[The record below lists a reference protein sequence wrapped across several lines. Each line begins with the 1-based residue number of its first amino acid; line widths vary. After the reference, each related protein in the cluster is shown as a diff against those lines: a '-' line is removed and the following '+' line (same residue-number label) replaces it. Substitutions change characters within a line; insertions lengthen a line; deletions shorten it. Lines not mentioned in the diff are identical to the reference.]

1 MQSQFCLKGK
11 KALITGGAAGI
22 GQSLGYAL
30 ASAGAAIAVADI
42 DEEAARKTADA
53 IKAKHGVQTTAIRVD
68 VTDPAQCAAMVAR
81 SADDLGG
88 VDVCVANAG
97 ITITGVSLLDYT
109 PEQWNKIMSVNL
121 NGVFYTDQAA
131 ARYLVKQGTGG
142 RIINMCSMGGTIIT
156 YHPYGASGA
165 YCTAKGGV
173 KQLTKAF
180 ALDLAKHRITVNCIS
195 PGYVRTALSAKFWE
209 DPQSSGDKLRAT
221 PLGRP
226 GEPEDLDGLAIYLAS
241 DASAYMTGS
250 DVIIDGGFT
259 VI

>member
-1 MQSQFCLKGK
+1 MQLFSLKGK
-11 KALITGGAAGI
+11 RALITGGAAGI
-22 GQSLGYAL
+22 GLSLANAL
-30 ASAGAAIAVADI
+30 ASAGADIAVADI
-42 DEEAARKTADA
+42 NEEAA
-53 IKAKHGVQTTAIRVD
+53 IKAAKDIAAQYGVNATGIKVD
-68 VTDPAQCAAMVAR
+68 VTNPADVAAMVDR
-81 SADDLGG
+81 CVRDLGG
-88 VDVCVANAG
+88 MDVCIANAG

-180 ALDLAKHRITVNCIS
+180 ALDLAKHNVTVNCIS

-226 GEPEDLDGLAIYLAS
+226 GEPEDLNGLAVYLAS
-241 DASAYMTGS
+241 DASVYMTGS

-259 VI
+259 II

>member
-1 MQSQFCLKGK
+1 MLEQFSLKGK
-11 KALITGGAAGI
+11 RALITGGAAGI
-22 GQSLGYAL
+22 GQALGNAL

-42 DEEAARKTADA
+42 NLDAAAKEAAA
-53 IKAKHGVQTTAIRVD
+53 IKDTYGVQTTAVQVD
-68 VTDPAQCAAMVAR
+68 VTDPAQCAAMVDA
-81 SADDLGG
+81 AAAAFGG
-88 VDVCVANAG
+88 LDICIANAG
-97 ITITGVSLLDYT
+97 ITITGVSLIDYT
-109 PEQWNKIMSVNL
+109 PEQWNKIMGVNL

-142 RIINMCSMGGTIIT
+142 RIINMCSMGGTIVT

-180 ALDLAKHRITVNCIS
+180 ALDLAKHKITVNCIS

-226 GEPEDLDGLAIYLAS
+226 GEPEDLQGLAIYIAS
-241 DASAYMTGS
+241 DASMFMTGS

-259 VI
+259 II

>member
-1 MQSQFCLKGK
+1 MTAQFSLKGK
-11 KALITGGAAGI
+11 RALITGGAAGI
-22 GQSLGYAL
+22 GLSLANAL

-42 DEEAARKTADA
+42 NEETAAREAAA
-53 IKAKHGVQTTAIRVD
+53 IKRAHGVDTAGIRVD
-68 VTDPAQCAAMVAR
+68 VTDPAQVAAMVEQCVA
-81 SADDLGG
+81 ALGG
-88 VDVCVANAG
+88 MDICIANAG

-131 ARYLVKQGTGG
+131 ARYLVQQGTGG
-142 RIINMCSMGGTIIT
+142 RIINMCSMGGTIVT

-180 ALDLAKHRITVNCIS
+180 ALDLAKHKITVNCIS

-226 GEPEDLDGLAIYLAS
+226 GEPEDLNGLAVYIAS
-241 DASAYMTGS
+241 DASAFMTGS
-250 DVIIDGGFT
+250 DVLIDGGFT

>member
-1 MQSQFCLKGK
+1 MMEQFSLKGK
-11 KALITGGAAGI
+11 RALITGGAAGI
-22 GQSLGYAL
+22 GQSLGNAL

-42 DEEAARKTADA
+42 NEEAAAREAEA
-53 IKAKHGVQTTAIRVD
+53 IRSKYGVSSVGIRVD
-68 VTDPAQCAAMVAR
+68 VTDPAQVAAMVEECVA
-81 SADDLGG
+81 AFGG
-88 VDVCVANAG
+88 MDICVANAG

-109 PEQWNKIMSVNL
+109 SEQWNKIMSVNL
-121 NGVFYTDQAA
+121 NGVFYTDQTA

-142 RIINMCSMGGTIIT
+142 RIINMCSMGGTIVT

-180 ALDLAKHRITVNCIS
+180 ALDLAKHNITVNSIS

-226 GEPEDLDGLAIYLAS
+226 GEPEDLNGLAIYIAS

-259 VI
+259 II